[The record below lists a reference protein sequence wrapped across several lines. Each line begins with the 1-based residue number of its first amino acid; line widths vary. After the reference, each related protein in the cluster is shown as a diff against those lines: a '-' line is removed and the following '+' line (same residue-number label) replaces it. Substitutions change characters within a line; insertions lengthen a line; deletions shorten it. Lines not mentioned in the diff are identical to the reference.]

1 MNTFRK
7 NVALL
12 ASCQALL
19 FINNTTVISVNALLG
34 ARLAK
39 ATGLSS
45 AFATV
50 PAMCWVIGAAAAA
63 MPAAQLMKRVGR
75 RNGFTAGPLL
85 GLLGALT
92 VSGAIVFSNFYLLC
106 LGTLVFGGYNGFAQ
120 QYRFAAADAAP
131 DDLKAKAISYVLA
144 GGLVGGV
151 LGPLLS
157 QRTKDLFGPGREFLG
172 SIAAL
177 VALMF
182 VVVGLLRRLDIPLV
196 ALAEANDAP
205 RSTGSL
211 VRQPKFAI
219 AVLVIALGYAVM
231 NLLMVSTP
239 LAMTAHCGH
248 PYGAAA
254 SVIGFHVIGM
264 FAPSLFTG
272 TLIKRFGT
280 LRVMV
285 VGVLFNCATVIV
297 ALSGVTVA
305 HFWWALFLLGVGWN
319 FLYIGG
325 TTLLTETYRPSE
337 RARAQGIS
345 EVCTFS
351 VMVVSSLSSGVLLEA
366 RGWSG
371 LAYVSAALI
380 AVVAG
385 AVAALWIQPSE
396 SVA

>member
-106 LGTLVFGGYNGFAQ
+106 LGTLV
-120 QYRFAAADAAP
+120 
-131 DDLKAKAISYVLA
+131 
-144 GGLVGGV
+144 LV
-151 LGPLLS
+151 
-157 QRTKDLFGPGREFLG
+157 
-172 SIAAL
+172 
-177 VALMF
+177 
-182 VVVGLLRRLDIPLV
+182 
-196 ALAEANDAP
+196 EANDAP
-205 RSTGSL
+205 RSTGAL

-280 LRVMV
+280 LRVMAA
-285 VGVLFNCATVIV
+285 GVLFNCATVIV

-366 RGWSG
+366 RGWSW

>member
-106 LGTLVFGGYNGFAQ
+106 LGTLV
-120 QYRFAAADAAP
+120 
-131 DDLKAKAISYVLA
+131 
-144 GGLVGGV
+144 LV
-151 LGPLLS
+151 
-157 QRTKDLFGPGREFLG
+157 
-172 SIAAL
+172 
-177 VALMF
+177 
-182 VVVGLLRRLDIPLV
+182 
-196 ALAEANDAP
+196 EANDAP
-205 RSTGSL
+205 RSTGAL

-248 PYGAAA
+248 P
-254 SVIGFHVIGM
+254 
-264 FAPSLFTG
+264 
-272 TLIKRFGT
+272 
-280 LRVMV
+280 
-285 VGVLFNCATVIV
+285 
-297 ALSGVTVA
+297 
-305 HFWWALFLLGVGWN
+305 
-319 FLYIGG
+319 
-325 TTLLTETYRPSE
+325 
-337 RARAQGIS
+337 
-345 EVCTFS
+345 
-351 VMVVSSLSSGVLLEA
+351 
-366 RGWSG
+366 
-371 LAYVSAALI
+371 
-380 AVVAG
+380 
-385 AVAALWIQPSE
+385 
-396 SVA
+396 